1 MIEILALLGLIVAQ
15 ENGLSV
21 PASCWV
27 ILTIATVLHVLAVA
41 AKVKGDGL

>member
-15 ENGLSV
+15 GNGLTV

-27 ILTIATVLHVLAVA
+27 ILTIATVLHVFAVA
-41 AKVKGDGL
+41 VKEKGDGL